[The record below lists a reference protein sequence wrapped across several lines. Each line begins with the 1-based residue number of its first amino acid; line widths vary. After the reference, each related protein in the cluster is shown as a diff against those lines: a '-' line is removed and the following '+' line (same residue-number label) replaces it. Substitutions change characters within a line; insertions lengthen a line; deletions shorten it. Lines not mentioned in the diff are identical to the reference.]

1 MSFFQ
6 MAHKTIHT
14 HIRVQA
20 AAKSGIRISAM
31 ESVQLCLR
39 PFYCV
44 KKTWN
49 LFERRNAE
57 YPKVD
62 TLKVGHMKLI
72 HFFSDCAVLGLS
84 WHLGF

>member
-20 AAKSGIRISAM
+20 AAKSGIRISAI
-31 ESVQLCLR
+31 R

-44 KKTWN
+44 KKTWK
-49 LFERRNAE
+49 LFEGRNAE